1 MVNEATCF
9 RSIKLKNKAI
19 IRYWISVF
27 KVL

>member
-9 RSIKLKNKAI
+9 SSIKLKNKAI
-19 IRYWISVF
+19 IWYWISVP